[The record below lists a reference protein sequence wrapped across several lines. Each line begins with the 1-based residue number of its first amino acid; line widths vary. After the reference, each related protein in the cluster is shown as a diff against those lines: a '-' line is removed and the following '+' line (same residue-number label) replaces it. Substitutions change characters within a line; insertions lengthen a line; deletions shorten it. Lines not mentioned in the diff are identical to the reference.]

1 MMPLASVAPVEV
13 VLQPAKARAA
23 ARIPAKYFF
32 CTALILD
39 TPKAKV
45 QMLELVSSL
54 TLFFFALRRP
64 PGPKIKT
71 NIHTILRATGLNPPA
86 KNGTQAKANLRLQ
99 PAASGGGGSKP
110 SKHGFPFGQPCRPR
124 ESIGPNLKPKL
135 RTYAAGDIKANIRCA
150 ELGFRPI
157 HFTRNLG
164 TIRFTAQSVSLGSA
178 LRGIRFDHHHR
189 EPQLKQ
195 TPNQEP
201 QGYAAHVL
209 SLVFIF
215 RQDLCPGRASPQI

>member
-1 MMPLASVAPVEV
+1 MIGNLSEVVTNLGGGGYGIDAFRSVAPVEV

-71 NIHTILRATGLNPPA
+71 NIRTILHGTDLNPPA

-99 PAASGGGGSKP
+99 PAASGG
-110 SKHGFPFGQPCRPR
+110 R
-124 ESIGPNLKPKL
+124 L
-135 RTYAAGDIKANIRCA
+135 
-150 ELGFRPI
+150 
-157 HFTRNLG
+157 
-164 TIRFTAQSVSLGSA
+164 
-178 LRGIRFDHHHR
+178 
-189 EPQLKQ
+189 Q
-195 TPNQEP
+195 T
-201 QGYAAHVL
+201 
-209 SLVFIF
+209 F
-215 RQDLCPGRASPQI
+215 

>member
-1 MMPLASVAPVEV
+1 MPLASVAPVEV

-71 NIHTILRATGLNPPA
+71 NIRTILRATGLNPPA
-86 KNGTQAKANLRLQ
+86 KNGTQTKANLRLQ
-99 PAASGGGGSKP
+99 PATSGGGSKP
-110 SKHGFPFGQPCRPR
+110 SKHGFPFGQPCRPG

-135 RTYAAGDIKANIRCA
+135 RTDAAGNMKADIRCA
-150 ELGFRPI
+150 ELGFRLI

-164 TIRFTAQSVSLGSA
+164 TIRFTAQSVRLGSA
-178 LRGIRFDHHHR
+178 LRGMRFGHHHR
-189 EPQLKQ
+189 EPHKVNP

-215 RQDLCPGRASPQI
+215 RQDLYPGRASPQI